1 MPRTSRLPPSTQR
14 AAPSGRAR
22 LQAALGALA
31 LGAFL
36 AGCAG
41 NAGTV
46 TDIRYDLGLQ
56 SAQRAQAAQGVPA
69 APAAPAASGAKPP
82 LKVLGVIAPPPLDN
96 DGILYRMNFD
106 SQRMARYANSRWTM
120 SPARLLTER
129 LRTSLGAHATV
140 LSGSDAVQA
149 PLLKVELYEFEQV
162 FESPTESSGVLS
174 ARATL
179 LQGGKV
185 LAQRSF
191 VTRAPSSTPDAAG
204 GVRALQAASDDFA
217 NQLGAWL
224 SAQSFAG
231 PP

>member
-1 MPRTSRLPPSTQR
+1 MSRTSRLPRSTQR
-14 AAPSGRAR
+14 APLGGRAR
-22 LQAALGALA
+22 LQAMLAALA
-31 LGAFL
+31 LGALL

-56 SAQRAQAAQGVPA
+56 SAQGAQD

-106 SQRMARYANSRWTM
+106 SQRTERYANSRWTM

-129 LRTSLGAHATV
+129 LRTSLGAQATV

-149 PLLKVELYEFEQV
+149 PMLKVELYEFEQV

-179 LQGGKV
+179 LRGGKV

-191 VTRAPSSTPDAAG
+191 VTRAPASTPDAAG

-224 SAQSFAG
+224 SAKTLAG
-231 PP
+231 TP

>member
-1 MPRTSRLPPSTQR
+1 M
-14 AAPSGRAR
+14 SGRAR
-22 LQAALGALA
+22 LQATLAALGLT
-31 LGAFL
+31 LGTLL

-46 TDIRYDLGLQ
+46 TDIRYDLGLR
-56 SAQRAQAAQGVPA
+56 SAQGASPGAQAVPA
-69 APAAPAASGAKPP
+69 APAASRAKPP

-96 DGILYRMNFD
+96 DGIHYRMNFD
-106 SQRMARYANSRWTM
+106 SQRTARYANSRWTM

-129 LRTSLGAHATV
+129 LRTSLGAQATV

-149 PLLKVELYEFEQV
+149 PMLKVELYEFEQV

-191 VTRAPSSTPDAAG
+191 VTRAPASTPDAAG
-204 GVRALQAASDDFA
+204 GVRALQTASDDFA

-231 PP
+231 TP

>member
-1 MPRTSRLPPSTQR
+1 MPRTSRLPLSTQR

-22 LQAALGALA
+22 LQATLGALALA

-69 APAAPAASGAKPP
+69 APAASGAKPP
-82 LKVLGVIAPPPLDN
+82 LKVLGVIAPPPLDS

-129 LRTSLGAHATV
+129 LRTSLGAQATV

-191 VTRAPSSTPDAAG
+191 VTRAPASTPDAAG
-204 GVRALQAASDDFA
+204 GVRALQTASDDFA

-231 PP
+231 TP

>member
-1 MPRTSRLPPSTQR
+1 MSRKSRLQRSTRR
-14 AAPSGRAR
+14 AAPSGRAG
-22 LQAALGALA
+22 LQATLAALGLT
-31 LGAFL
+31 LGALL
-36 AGCAG
+36 AGCAS

-56 SAQRAQAAQGVPA
+56 SALGAREAQAAPA
-69 APAAPAASGAKPP
+69 TSGAKPP

-96 DGILYRMNFD
+96 DRILYRMNFD
-106 SQRMARYANSRWTM
+106 SQRTARYANSRWTM

-129 LRTSLGAHATV
+129 LRTSLGAQATV

-149 PLLKVELYEFEQV
+149 PMLKVELYEFEQV
-162 FESPTESSGVLS
+162 FASPTESSGVLS

-191 VTRAPSSTPDAAG
+191 VTRAPASTPDAAG

-224 SAQSFAG
+224 CAQSFAG
-231 PP
+231 TP

>member
-1 MPRTSRLPPSTQR
+1 ML
-14 AAPSGRAR
+14 A
-22 LQAALGALA
+22 ALA
-31 LGAFL
+31 LGALL

-56 SAQRAQAAQGVPA
+56 SAQGAQD

-106 SQRMARYANSRWTM
+106 SQRTARYANSRWTM

-129 LRTSLGAHATV
+129 LRTSLGAQATV

-149 PLLKVELYEFEQV
+149 PMLKVELYEFEQV

-179 LQGGKV
+179 LRGGKV

-191 VTRAPSSTPDAAG
+191 VTRAPASTPDAAG

-224 SAQSFAG
+224 SAKTLAG
-231 PP
+231 TP